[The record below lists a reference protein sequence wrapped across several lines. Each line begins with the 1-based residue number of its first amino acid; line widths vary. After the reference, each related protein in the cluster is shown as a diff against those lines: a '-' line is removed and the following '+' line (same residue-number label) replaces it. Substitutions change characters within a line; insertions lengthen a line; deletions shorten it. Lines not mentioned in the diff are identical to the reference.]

1 MHTTHFFQL
10 FSQYLRSAY
19 HMPGMVLF
27 TTIALV
33 PKTQMLLSEVRLSN
47 VLLMVSSMSPHVE
60 QLPF

>member
-1 MHTTHFFQL
+1 
-10 FSQYLRSAY
+10 
-19 HMPGMVLF
+19 MPGMVLF